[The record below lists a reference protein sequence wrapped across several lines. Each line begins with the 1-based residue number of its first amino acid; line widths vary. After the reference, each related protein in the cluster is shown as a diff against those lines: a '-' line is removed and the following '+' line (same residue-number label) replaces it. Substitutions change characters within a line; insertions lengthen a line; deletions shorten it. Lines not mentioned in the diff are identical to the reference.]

1 MGVQHLI
8 KGITAGVMGGYGAGV
23 VTNVMFQV
31 AAGGI
36 TTGASISAAI
46 SGPLVLIL
54 TAVGFG
60 LGLAYGWDE
69 HEKAET
75 AAKAKQGNGA

>member
-1 MGVQHLI
+1 MGIQHLI

-23 VTNVMFQV
+23 VTNVLFQV

-36 TTGASISAAI
+36 TPGTSISAAI
-46 SGPLVLIL
+46 SGPLVLIM
-54 TAVGFG
+54 TTIGFG

-69 HEKAET
+69 HEKAES
-75 AAKAKQGNGA
+75 AAKAT